1 MGDVLYIVVPCYN
14 EEEVL
19 RETARRLEDKLAAL
33 VRAGKI
39 GAESRVLFVNDGSKD
54 ATWPII
60 KELCGKENSVFA
72 GVSLSRN
79 RGHQNAL
86 FAGLMTAME
95 RADAAISVDADLQDD
110 LDAMDAMV
118 DLWRGGCDVV
128 YGVRSNRKSD
138 SFMKRA
144 TAEGYYRLLEALG
157 CDVVFN
163 HADFRLLSARAL
175 RALSAFGESALFLR
189 GLVPMLGFKAGVV
202 EYERK
207 ARFAGES
214 KYSVRKMVQLALDGV
229 FSLSLKP
236 IRLISAAGFAVLAL
250 AALAFIVLLVR
261 VLLDKPV
268 EGWAWATASI
278 WFTGGL
284 ILAALCVLGE
294 YTGRALME
302 TKRRPRY
309 FISETAGLEADN
321 GEMK

>member
-19 RETARRLEDKLAAL
+19 RETARRLEEKLAAL
-33 VRAGKI
+33 KSAGKI
-39 GAESRVLFVNDGSKD
+39 GAQSRVLFVNDGSKD

-60 KELCGKENSVFA
+60 KELSEKENSVFV

-95 RADAAISVDADLQDD
+95 HADVTISIDADLQDD
-110 LDAMDAMV
+110 IDAMDAMI

-128 YGVRSNRKSD
+128 YGVRASRQSD
-138 SFMKRA
+138 TFLKRA
-144 TAEGYYRLLEALG
+144 TAEGYYRLLETLG

-175 RALSAFGESALFLR
+175 RALSQFGESALFLR

-236 IRLISAAGFAVLAL
+236 IRLISGAGLVVLAA
-250 AALAFIVLLVR
+250 AALAFVVLLVR
-261 VLLDKPV
+261 VFLDKPV
-268 EGWAWATASI
+268 EGWAWATASV
-278 WFTGGL
+278 WGVGGL
-284 ILAALCVLGE
+284 VLTALGVLGE
-294 YTGRALME
+294 YAGRTLME
-302 TKRRPRY
+302 VKRRPRY
-309 FISETAGLEADN
+309 IISETAGLNHDI
-321 GEMK
+321 GETK